1 MKNLWLLSSTLF
13 IKTYPSF
20 LVASTCGKR
29 SALEFLNSIR
39 LLDLGECLGP
49 IQTILEYCCCKTT
62 GISTGVSENKNPWD
76 AFYKTKSSTIHANLG
91 CIVEQNKNITEVNT
105 PKDMHIY

>member
-1 MKNLWLLSSTLF
+1 
-13 IKTYPSF
+13 
-20 LVASTCGKR
+20 
-29 SALEFLNSIR
+29 
-39 LLDLGECLGP
+39 
-49 IQTILEYCCCKTT
+49 
-62 GISTGVSENKNPWD
+62 VSENKNPWD